1 MRLASIIIVWDD
13 YELLN
18 LAADNMSPVVDQVI
32 IIYSHRSNYGEVSI
46 PPAYAFPGYALSF
59 QWEPDLKRQPVD
71 NERAKRNFG
80 LQKARELGFTHFIL
94 SDSDEFYDQNEFVDE
109 ALRFHVE
116 PDLQGLVCAT
126 QVYFRSPT
134 LTIGLDVTLVPFI
147 HKLTPIIQHKFNAQY
162 PYAFERSG
170 IRIDPTR
177 QLNINSGVKWSPI
190 VMQHM
195 SYIRKDLKKKI
206 RNSTARA
213 NIERSTTL
221 IDDYKNAKPGA
232 ICRFYN
238 ATLKRVPNKFN
249 IPEIIDDSL

>member
-1 MRLASIIIVWDD
+1 MRLASIIICWDD

-18 LAADNMSPVVDQVI
+18 LAADNMRPVVDQVI
-32 IIYSHRSNYGEVSI
+32 IIYSHRSNYGELSV
-46 PPAYAFPGYALSF
+46 PPVDAFPGYALAF

-71 NERAKRNFG
+71 NERGKRNFG

-94 SDSDEFYDQNEFVDE
+94 SDSDELYDQSQFLDE
-109 ALRFHVE
+109 YMRFQIE
-116 PDLQGLVCAT
+116 PELNGLVCAT
-126 QVYFRSPT
+126 KVYFRSPT

-147 HKLTPIIQHKFNAQY
+147 QKLTPTLQHKFNAQY
-162 PYAFERSG
+162 PFAFDKNG

-190 VMQHM
+190 VMHHL
-195 SYIRKDLKKKI
+195 SYIRKDLKKKV

-232 ICRFYN
+232 LCRFYN
-238 ATLKRVPNKFN
+238 ATLKQVPNQFS
-249 IPEIIDDSL
+249 IPEIIDESL